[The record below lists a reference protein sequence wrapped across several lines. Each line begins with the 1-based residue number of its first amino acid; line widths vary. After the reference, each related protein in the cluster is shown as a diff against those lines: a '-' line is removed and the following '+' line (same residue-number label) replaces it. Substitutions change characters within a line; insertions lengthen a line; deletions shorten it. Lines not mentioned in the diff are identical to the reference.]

1 MSNNT
6 VHKNLKRFIDLLF
19 VGLVI
24 LALTSCASGGG
35 SSGLLQPTQQSYTP
49 PSQSSQSNDKR
60 HSFETFTVEYSPTA
74 TGFADP
80 IISTYSM
87 LDYTVT
93 GLPTPTDKYYIEDY
107 GFLNVNVE
115 GTHPGFAN
123 GMETADPGPYNQFTR
138 ILEADLNGDEH
149 MDMYVISYIGDWNT
163 RSFNPDSKIFTFLND
178 GTGHFV
184 LQLSLIHI

>member
-1 MSNNT
+1 M
-6 VHKNLKRFIDLLF
+6 LKSTAKKYFNKFLDLLF

-24 LALTSCASGGG
+24 FALTSCASGGG

-49 PSQSSQSNDKR
+49 PTQSSHSNDKR
-60 HSFETFTVEYSPTA
+60 HSFETFTSEYSPTA

-80 IISTYSM
+80 INVTYSI

-107 GFLNVNVE
+107 GFLNVQVE

-123 GMETADPGPYNQFTR
+123 GQETCLLYTSPSPRDRG
-138 ILEADLNGDEH
+138 
-149 MDMYVISYIGDWNT
+149 
-163 RSFNPDSKIFTFLND
+163 
-178 GTGHFV
+178 
-184 LQLSLIHI
+184 